1 MTDPP
6 PDANTRLAVQRTRL
20 AHERTLMAWIR
31 TCASLIAFG
40 FTIYQIFRY
49 LATSERLHAPFVS
62 PQIVGLAMILIGLIA
77 LVLAWIQHRRD
88 ITALQAEYGAMP
100 FSIAGLIAAL
110 IAGLGAIA
118 LIGVTLR
125 F

>member
-1 MTDPP
+1 
-6 PDANTRLAVQRTRL
+6 
-20 AHERTLMAWIR
+20 
-31 TCASLIAFG
+31 
-40 FTIYQIFRY
+40 
-49 LATSERLHAPFVS
+49 
-62 PQIVGLAMILIGLIA
+62 
-77 LVLAWIQHRRD
+77 
-88 ITALQAEYGAMP
+88 MP

>member
-31 TCASLIAFG
+31 TATSLI
-40 FTIYQIFRY
+40 
-49 LATSERLHAPFVS
+49 S

>member
-1 MTDPP
+1 
-6 PDANTRLAVQRTRL
+6 
-20 AHERTLMAWIR
+20 MAWIR

-88 ITALQAEYGAMP
+88 IRALQADYGAMP

>member
-1 MTDPP
+1 VDPHLRVVDRVRVHDLSDIPLSRHVGAAARAIRQP
-6 PDANTRLAVQRTRL
+6 PNCRLGNDSHRT
-20 AHERTLMAWIR
+20 
-31 TCASLIAFG
+31 
-40 FTIYQIFRY
+40 
-49 LATSERLHAPFVS
+49 
-62 PQIVGLAMILIGLIA
+62 IA

-88 ITALQAEYGAMP
+88 IRALQADYGAMP